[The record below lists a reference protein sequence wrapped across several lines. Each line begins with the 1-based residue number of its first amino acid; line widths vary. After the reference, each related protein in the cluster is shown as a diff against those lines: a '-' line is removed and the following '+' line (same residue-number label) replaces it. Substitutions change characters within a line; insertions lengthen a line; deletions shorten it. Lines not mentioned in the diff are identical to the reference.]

1 MVQQMIQVAANL
13 HQKKFSSNAIHQ
25 LMVEHAFE
33 PQDA

>member
-25 LMVEHAFE
+25 LMVEHTVE